1 MRILLMTLLLS
12 GVLSG
17 CTHKVELAAK
27 QPITINMNLK
37 IDHQVRVQVDE
48 QLEQAFDQDSD
59 IF

>member
-1 MRILLMTLLLS
+1 MRILMMTLLLS
-12 GVLSG
+12 GVLTG

-37 IDHQVRVQVDE
+37 IDHEVRVLVNEELDQVFAE
-48 QLEQAFDQDSD
+48 DSD

>member
-1 MRILLMTLLLS
+1 MRILIMTLLLS
-12 GVLSG
+12 GVLAG

-37 IDHQVRVQVDE
+37 IDHEVRVLVNEELDQVFAE
-48 QLEQAFDQDSD
+48 DSD